1 MLTSALFVD
10 TDCYF
15 SSIIFVIKNI
25 EIEDWETFYA
35 WMILNFWDILIY
47 ANYFI
52 YGVVWDNK
60 QDMGIAIGYLT

>member
-35 WMILNFWDILIY
+35 WMTLNFWDIIIY
-47 ANYFI
+47 TNYFI